1 MNTTIA
7 IIDYGLGNPL
17 SIKNMLK
24 KVGAGQ
30 VVISNDIE
38 VLQSAKCLILPGV
51 GHFTQGMQNLQNQ
64 GLIEVL
70 NELVLIQ
77 KKPILGICLGM
88 QLMTSYSEEGNCSG
102 LGWIEANTKKFVF
115 ANKDIKVPHMAW
127 SDTHFIKKPF
137 SDCVFEEEIPRF
149 YHVHSYF
156 VNCKEQED
164 VLSTAEYGE
173 QVFHNGFIK
182 DNIIGVQFH
191 PEKSH
196 VFGQAFFKTFLDY
209 IG

>member
-1 MNTTIA
+1 MNTQIA

-24 KVGAGQ
+24 KVGAGK
-30 VVISNDIE
+30 VEISSDQQ

-51 GHFTQGMQNLQNQ
+51 GHFAQGMQNLQDQ
-64 GLIEVL
+64 GLIDVL
-70 NELVLIQ
+70 NDLVLIQ

-88 QLMTSYSEEGNCSG
+88 QLMTSHSQEGNYSG
-102 LGWIEANTKKFVF
+102 LGWIDANTKKFVF
-115 ANKDIKVPHMAW
+115 ENKDVKVPHMAW

-156 VNCKEQED
+156 VHCNQKED
-164 VLSTAEYGE
+164 VLSTAEYGG
-173 QVFHNGFIK
+173 QQFHNGFIK
-182 DNIIGVQFH
+182 ENIFGVQFH

-196 VFGQAFFKTFLDY
+196 VFGQAFFKAFLEH